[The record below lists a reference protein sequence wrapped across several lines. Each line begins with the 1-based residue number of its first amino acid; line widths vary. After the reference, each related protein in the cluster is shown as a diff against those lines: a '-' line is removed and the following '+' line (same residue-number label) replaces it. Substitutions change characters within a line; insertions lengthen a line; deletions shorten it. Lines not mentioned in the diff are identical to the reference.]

1 MDRVIYTAMSGA
13 QQALEAQSVIT
24 NNLANASTTGFR
36 EQMLSF
42 RSVPVEG
49 PGVLGT
55 RVSVATATPGAAFAP
70 GPVQYTGRPLD
81 IAMVD
86 DAWLAV
92 LGDDGEEAYTRRG
105 DLQIDNNGL
114 LTSGGRPV
122 LGDGGPIQVPLGAA
136 IFIADDGTLSM
147 QGEGEAPDAIAQ
159 LGRLKLVDAA
169 NVTLVRTPE
178 GLFKQAPDV
187 FGGQLPLPTAE
198 NARVAV
204 GSLEGSNVSPVKSM
218 VEMIANARLYEM
230 QMQVVTSTEENEQQA
245 NSLLS
250 LRG

>member
-42 RSVPVEG
+42 RSVPVLG
-49 PGVLGT
+49 AGVHET
-55 RVSVATATPGAAFAP
+55 RVSLAVATPGADFAS
-70 GPVQYTGRPLD
+70 GPVQHTGRPLD

-92 LGDDGEEAYTRRG
+92 LGNDGEEAYTRRG
-105 DLQIDNNGL
+105 DLQIDADGL

-122 LGDGGPIQVPLGAA
+122 LGDGGPIQVPLGAEL
-136 IFIADDGTLSM
+136 FIADDGTLSSL
-147 QGEGEAPDAIAQ
+147 GEGEAPNAIAQ

-169 NVTLVRTPE
+169 EVSLVRTPE
-178 GLFKQAPDV
+178 GLFKQAPDE
-187 FGGQLPLPTAE
+187 FGGHLPLPAAE
-198 NARVAV
+198 NARLAT

-230 QMQVVTSTEENEQQA
+230 QMQVVSSTEENDQRA